1 MHFRMELSSR
11 GTHVGIVNSRDLAEK
26 LALLP
31 KIGLRQFYVH
41 SLIKSYGLMDT
52 MRRIQVKKASIEDL
66 LAFHSRDYV
75 DILRNPEHL
84 DTDDLEEVGLGYDCP
99 VLAGLLDWVLCVA
112 GASLSAAEALA
123 SGALRTV
130 LHWGGGWHH
139 AHRDSAAGFC
149 YVNDIVLAIHKL
161 QTAFKKI
168 LYIDL
173 DVHHG
178 DGVEEA
184 FSSTNRVVTFS
195 IHKYE
200 AGYFPGTGSLT
211 DTGSGRGQHH
221 TINVPLQEGVTD
233 KMYTEIFAALLPT
246 IMASFSPDC
255 VVLQCGADSLVGD
268 PLGGF
273 NLTPAAICDCVKR
286 VMSYQLPTLI
296 LGGGGY
302 NPANTAR
309 LWTQITA
316 TILGA
321 DLDDDIPDE
330 DHFFTKY
337 GPDFQLSI
345 TPGCVRNKNKQE
357 DVDQLIETLNRN
369 IYLMKSTNP

>member
-1 MHFRMELSSR
+1 MALSS
-11 GTHVGIVNSRDLAEK
+11 GGHVGILVNRDLAEK

-41 SLIKSYGLMDT
+41 SLIKSYGMMDRLRT
-52 MRRIQVKKASIEDL
+52 ISSKKARVEDL
-66 LAFHSRDYV
+66 LAFHSRDFV
-75 DILRNPEHL
+75 DILSNPEQQS
-84 DTDDLEEVGLGYDCP
+84 DNDLEEVGLGYDCP
-99 VLAGLLDWVLCVA
+99 VLSDLLDWVLTVA
-112 GASLSAAEALA
+112 GASLSAAEALT
-123 SGALRTV
+123 SGCLRTV

-161 QTAFKKI
+161 QSKFKKI

-184 FSSTNRVVTFS
+184 FSSTNRVATFS

-200 AGYFPGTGSLT
+200 SGYFPGTGALS
-211 DTGSGRGQHH
+211 DTGSGRGLHH

-233 KMYTEIFAALLPT
+233 KMYTEIFATLLPA
-246 IMASFSPDC
+246 IMTSFGPDC
-255 VVLQCGADSLVGD
+255 VVLQCGADCLVGD

-273 NLTPAAICDCVKR
+273 NLTPAAICDCVER
-286 VMSYQLPTLI
+286 VVSYNLPTLI

-316 TILGA
+316 TVLGA
-321 DLDDDIPDE
+321 ELDDDIPDE

-337 GPDFQLSI
+337 GPDFQLTIS
-345 TPGCVRNKNKQE
+345 PGCVRNKNKQE
-357 DVDQLIETLNRN
+357 DVDKLLETLNRN
-369 IYLMKSTNP
+369 IFLMKSTNP